1 MEMKV
6 CNKCLIEKSIDDF
19 YFRDKKRG
27 YRQNVCKACTI
38 EERKKYG
45 EENREKILE
54 RAKKYREENREKI
67 LERTKKYREENPDK
81 IKETLKKYYENNSD
95 KNKETLKKYRKNNP
109 EIFKVS
115 QKKYYENNR
124 DEINERIKKW
134 RKNNPDKVN
143 ETLKKYRKNNPD
155 KIKKTRK
162 KNKQI
167 PKTKLSNS
175 VRERIRNYLKLN
187 NISKRNKTFD
197 LVGCNPQELM
207 IHLENRFQDNMT
219 WDNYGLYGWHI
230 DHIVPLSSAKTEEEI
245 YKLCHYTNLQ
255 PLWAEENIKKSN
267 KIIN

>member
-95 KNKETLKKYRKNNP
+95 KNK
-109 EIFKVS
+109 
-115 QKKYYENNR
+115 
-124 DEINERIKKW
+124 
-134 RKNNPDKVN
+134 